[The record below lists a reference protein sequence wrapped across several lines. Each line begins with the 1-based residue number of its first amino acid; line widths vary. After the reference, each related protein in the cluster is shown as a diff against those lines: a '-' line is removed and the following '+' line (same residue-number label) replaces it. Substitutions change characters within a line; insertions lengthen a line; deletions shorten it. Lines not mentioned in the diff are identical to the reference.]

1 MNSIGNTQT
10 SLKQKDFPRLD
21 KIYRQRYLDDRNYA
35 RKETRKPRITEHP
48 RISLKLSQLATKSF
62 EEQLNSIFGSS
73 NWVSYCINLERRPDR
88 WASALEEFNRVGLR
102 TIKKWRAVDGQTA
115 DFDQISNTLF
125 NKSWERYKT
134 VFDYREISGGRP
146 YSTAGCA
153 FSHFEI
159 WNDFLRNS
167 HAQYAIIFED
177 DIKFSPEFLPR
188 FADMMSYENPK
199 NSWEIMYLGWE
210 LRGKNPVATS
220 SYQDSINISGK
231 IIYRTHAYIA
241 TRTAI
246 KELIE
251 FCYPPLE
258 PVDWYMS
265 WVAEDIATRGALP
278 QIVLTEEDL
287 GSDIREIPHK
297 AK

>member
-1 MNSIGNTQT
+1 MNSLGNTQI
-10 SLKQKDFPRLD
+10 SSKQKDFPRLN
-21 KIYRQRYLDDRNYA
+21 KPFRERILDDRNRA
-35 RKETRKPRITEHP
+35 RKESRKPRTTEHP
-48 RISLKLSQLATKSF
+48 RISLKLSQLAPLSF
-62 EEQLNSIFGSS
+62 EEQLNSIFGSK

-88 WASALEEFNRVGLR
+88 WVSATEEFNKVGLSS
-102 TIKKWRAVDGQTA
+102 IKKWSAVDGQTA
-115 DFDQISNTLF
+115 DFEQISKELF
-125 NKSWERYKT
+125 NKSWERYKDA
-134 VFDYREISGGRP
+134 FDYREISGGRP

-167 HAQYAIIFED
+167 RAQYAIIFED
-177 DIKFSPEFLPR
+177 DIKFVPDFLPR
-188 FADMMSYENPK
+188 FADLMLYENPK

-210 LRGKNPVATS
+210 LRGKNPVARPGP
-220 SYQDSINISGK
+220 QDSVNISGR

-246 KELIE
+246 KELLE
-251 FCYPPLE
+251 FSYPPLE

-265 WVAEDIATRGALP
+265 WIAEDINTRGALP

-287 GSDIREIPHK
+287 GSDIRAIPHK
-297 AK
+297 VK